1 MSKFS
6 VGDIAL
12 TIYPVP
18 GIPAGTVVSLD
29 HKLSPG
35 EQFKGPNGFTYT
47 ALALGWICS
56 LPGTSKSVAYA
67 QTSLMPLRGDFEPEK
82 QKAKEVEPC
91 A

>member
-1 MSKFS
+1 MIKFNL
-6 VGDIAL
+6 GDMAL

-18 GIPAGTVVSLD
+18 GIPAGTVVVLD

-35 EQFKGPNGFTYT
+35 EKFKGPDGATYT

-56 LPGTSKSVAYA
+56 LPGTTRTVAYA
-67 QTSLMPLRGDFEPEK
+67 QTSLMPLRGDFAPEQ
-82 QKAKEVEPC
+82 QKAKEAEPC